1 MKYKEYNDSELIS
14 YIKEQNEE
22 ANEIIYEK
30 YKPLIVSLA
39 KKNIRIYN
47 KGLDISDL
55 IAEGML
61 GLSNAIQLY
70 NEENYSNFYSYAKK
84 CIDTSMLNL
93 IKSINSKKNMNFN
106 EAISYDNTND
116 EYNIDGLFED
126 NKNNPELLLIDNENN
141 IEFETSLKD
150 ILTKL
155 EYDVYRLKTKGYDNI
170 EIAELL
176 DKNKKDISNAVYRLK
191 NKIKNRK
198 F

>member
-106 EAISYDNTND
+106 EALSYDNTND